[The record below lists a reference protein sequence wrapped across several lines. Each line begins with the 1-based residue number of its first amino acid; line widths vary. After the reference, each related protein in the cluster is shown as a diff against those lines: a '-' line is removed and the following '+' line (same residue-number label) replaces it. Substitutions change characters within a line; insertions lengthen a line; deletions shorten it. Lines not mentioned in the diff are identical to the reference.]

1 MATLQYEG
9 LKNRPVFKCS
19 VTEIYIDQITSVVKM
34 KNINIWIFIISFT
47 RQRFGISKG
56 GRFFSNVY
64 SKREVY
70 IKEWYLENITIIL
83 FLCLSWKVSVFL
95 FLSR

>member
-47 RQRFGISKG
+47 KCRFGISKG
-56 GRFFSNVY
+56 GRFFLTFILEG
-64 SKREVY
+64 EVY

-83 FLCLSWKVSVFL
+83 FLWLSWKVSVFL